1 MQVSVESISSL
12 ERRVTIGVPAERVD
26 SAVHSRLQQAARS
39 VAIKGFRR
47 GKVPM
52 RVVEQR
58 YGDSVR
64 REVIGELLGE
74 TFYEA
79 VQKENLRPAGQP
91 SIEPKSLEAGK
102 DLEFIATFEVYPE
115 VALGDFTAFTIEKP
129 VAEVTEADIDT
140 MIANLR
146 KQQGSWEEVSRAA
159 QIDDLVNIDFEGS
172 KDGVA
177 FEGGSAQ
184 GSDLMLGSKRMI
196 PGFEDGIVGMKAGE
210 EKVLPL
216 TFPEDYHKEELK
228 GAAVEFKIKL
238 NKVSERKP
246 AELNEEFF
254 SKYGIS
260 AGGIDGF
267 RVEVRKNMERELRR
281 SVRNKVK
288 EQVMEALLGAHD
300 FEVPSALVNQEIQVL
315 RRQTLS
321 QFGVSP
327 DTKLDDSILPAEM
340 FVDQAKRRVSLG
352 LILSEI
358 INKLEVKVDPARV
371 RQSVEELA
379 SVYQDPE
386 EVIKWYYGNRNELAG
401 VEASVL
407 EDQVVD
413 KVLESAKVSEAPA
426 SYDSLLRTQEQQG

>member
-1 MQVSVESISSL
+1 MQVSVESISAL

-26 SAVHSRLQQAARS
+26 SAVNSRLQQASRS
-39 VAIKGFRR
+39 VQIKGFRR

-79 VQKENLRPAGQP
+79 VQQQNLRPAGQP

-115 VALGDFTAFTIEKP
+115 VTLGDFSAFSIEKP
-129 VAEVTEADIDT
+129 TAEVTDADIDT

-159 QIDDLVNIDFEGS
+159 QNDDLVNIDFEGT

-196 PGFEDGIVGMKAGE
+196 PGFEDGIVGLKAGE
-210 EKVLPL
+210 EKVLAL
-216 TFPEDYHKEELK
+216 SFPEDYHKEELK
-228 GAAVEFKIKL
+228 GAAVEFKVKV

-246 AELNEEFF
+246 ADMNDEFF
-254 SKYGIS
+254 AKYGIT
-260 AGGIDGF
+260 AGGEEAF
-267 RVEVRKNMERELRR
+267 KAEVRKNMERELRR
-281 SVRNKVK
+281 AVRNKVK

-327 DTKLDDSILPAEM
+327 DTKLDDSILPSEM
-340 FVDQAKRRVSLG
+340 FADQAKRRVSLG

-358 INKLEVKVDPARV
+358 INKQEVKVDAARV
-371 RQSVEELA
+371 RQAVEELA

-413 KVLESAKVSEAPA
+413 KVLDAAKVTETAA